1 MKANSVSQANRHQQ
15 NRFRALFA
23 LALLLGGSVAQLN
36 GQDQEPGRT
45 EERVLLFDER
55 GDAKVEYSYE
65 LDRASWDRWKRL
77 KGDHPDQMLRKIKDY
92 TPTAV
97 IEDLVLEKDDTHRRA
112 VVRWK
117 ARSLGRYRGNN
128 QFDILVSKRLKLVT
142 GAGLEWVFTRSDT
155 EDTPK
160 GGTRIVN
167 ITYRAKLPAKA
178 QNAHMVNGNDSN
190 HLVYSLAVSPSRPKT
205 LLYSGLLL
213 ILAAIA
219 LAVFA
224 VFADRAGRG
233 TRYPPPLPPA
243 TGTPTPLP
251 QG

>member
-1 MKANSVSQANRHQQ
+1 MKANSVSRANRHQQ

-36 GQDQEPGRT
+36 GQDQEPART
-45 EERVLLFDER
+45 EERVFLFDER

-65 LDRASWDRWKRL
+65 LDRVSWDRWKTQ
-77 KGDHPDQMLRKIKDY
+77 KGDHPDVMLRKIKDE

-97 IEDLVLEKDDTHRRA
+97 IEDLALEKDDTHRRA
-112 VVRWK
+112 VARWK
-117 ARSLGRYRGNN
+117 ARSFGHYRGNN
-128 QFDILVSKRLKLVT
+128 QFDIQVGKRLKLVT
-142 GAGLEWVFTRSDT
+142 GSGLEWVFTHADT

-178 QNAHMVNGNDSN
+178 QNAHMVNGNDSDR
-190 HLVYSLAVSPSRPKT
+190 LVYSLAISPSRSKT

-219 LAVFA
+219 LA

-243 TGTPTPLP
+243 TGTPTALP